1 MATNQDPRSE
11 FLKQAMSRRGF
22 LGAVG
27 ATGAAAALA
36 ACGTSSEDSTSEA
49 TTGATDQT
57 SGENVVWANWTA
69 YLDRKK
75 GSYPTLERFQKESG
89 YTVEYK
95 EDIDDNASF
104 NGKVEPQVQNGQ
116 DIGYDIVTLTDW
128 LAAEW
133 IRKGYSAQID
143 DSLVPNKKN
152 IEPALLDVAFDPGR
166 NQSLTWQSGFAGLVW
181 NKKRVPEGLKT
192 VQDLWKP
199 ELKGKVVVL
208 SEMRDTMGLIMLS
221 QGTDISQPF
230 TEDQFNNGLDELQK
244 QIDDGQIKQV
254 KGNSYLNDLKNE
266 QAWAAI
272 AWSGDIFQINAEE
285 GDQWEFV
292 LPESGGTLW
301 SDNMLM
307 PTTATNMVGA
317 QAVMDYYYDPKVA
330 AEVAAWV
337 NFVCPVQGAQAE
349 MEKIDK
355 SLADSPW
362 IFPDDE
368 ILNNSY
374 VFATLTPEEDVQ
386 YSDAFGRVI
395 QG

>member
-49 TTGATDQT
+49 TTGPTDQT

-152 IEPALLDVAFDPGR
+152 IEPALLDVSFDPGR

-292 LPESGGTLW
+292 LP
-301 SDNMLM
+301 
-307 PTTATNMVGA
+307 
-317 QAVMDYYYDPKVA
+317 
-330 AEVAAWV
+330 
-337 NFVCPVQGAQAE
+337 
-349 MEKIDK
+349 
-355 SLADSPW
+355 
-362 IFPDDE
+362 
-368 ILNNSY
+368 
-374 VFATLTPEEDVQ
+374 
-386 YSDAFGRVI
+386 
-395 QG
+395 

>member
-1 MATNQDPRSE
+1 M
-11 FLKQAMSRRGF
+11 
-22 LGAVG
+22 
-27 ATGAAAALA
+27 
-36 ACGTSSEDSTSEA
+36 
-49 TTGATDQT
+49 
-57 SGENVVWANWTA
+57 
-69 YLDRKK
+69 
-75 GSYPTLERFQKESG
+75 
-89 YTVEYK
+89 
-95 EDIDDNASF
+95 
-104 NGKVEPQVQNGQ
+104 
-116 DIGYDIVTLTDW
+116 
-128 LAAEW
+128 
-133 IRKGYSAQID
+133 
-143 DSLVPNKKN
+143 
-152 IEPALLDVAFDPGR
+152 
-166 NQSLTWQSGFAGLVW
+166 W

-285 GDQWEFV
+285 GDQWGFV

-337 NFVCPVQGAQAE
+337 NFVCPEQGAQAE

-362 IFPDDE
+362 IFPDDA